1 MKHLL
6 FTSLL
11 VLASIAIEAQTVAV
25 VDFMKVPGNG
35 QDAYLGVY
43 EMLDQVTK
51 TDQIRTIVKSE
62 IWEVLDTTTPKK

>member
-1 MKHLL
+1 MG
-6 FTSLL
+6 
-11 VLASIAIEAQTVAV
+11 
-25 VDFMKVPGNG
+25 KVMAEKKP
-35 QDAYLGVY
+35 AEVY